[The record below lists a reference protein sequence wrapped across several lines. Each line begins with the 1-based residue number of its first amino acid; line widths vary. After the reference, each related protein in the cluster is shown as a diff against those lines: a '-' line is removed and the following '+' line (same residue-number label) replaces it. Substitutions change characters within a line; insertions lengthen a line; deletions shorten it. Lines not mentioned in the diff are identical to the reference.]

1 MGGAPGDFLRLLRRA
16 LLGWHPYVYAEMLA
30 AKLKKV
36 GSPAYLVNT
45 GWTGGAYGAGSRMSL
60 KDTRQLIDAIHD
72 GSLEGMQWEEMPI
85 FGLQV
90 PSMGIKD
97 VPLETLQP
105 QKAWQRNGQPME
117 RFQETA
123 IGLANLFKDNFAEY
137 ADLCAQKSSLLAPRH
152 DDRRRALRRLV
163 AAPQL

>member
-1 MGGAPGDFLRLLRRA
+1 MG
-16 LLGWHPYVYAEMLA
+16 YAEMLA

-90 PSMGIKD
+90 PSKG
-97 VPLETLQP
+97 
-105 QKAWQRNGQPME
+105 WQMNGQSE
-117 RFQETA
+117 SEFQETA
-123 IGLANLFKDNFAEY
+123 IGLANLFRGNFQEY
-137 ADLCAQKSSLLAPRH
+137 A
-152 DDRRRALRRLV
+152 
-163 AAPQL
+163 